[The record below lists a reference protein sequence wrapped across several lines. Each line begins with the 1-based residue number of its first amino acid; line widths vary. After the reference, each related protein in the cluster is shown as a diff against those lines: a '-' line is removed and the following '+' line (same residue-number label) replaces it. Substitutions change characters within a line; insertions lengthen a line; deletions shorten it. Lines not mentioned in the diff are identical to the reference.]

1 MQLKLK
7 PICLILAIFWNNWS
21 TWYHAIFINFLE
33 DLNFVSIYIVWKYH
47 VDMTSLTCPIIRKTI
62 KKGVFSEQKWQFLR
76 IFRLISQLGVT
87 YRSKNL
93 VHIVWHTNVQHWL
106 KYQSHI
112 FLQTA
117 TEFLQVMVKNFDF
130 LKYRPTLT
138 SILGVKECR

>member
-1 MQLKLK
+1 
-7 PICLILAIFWNNWS
+7 
-21 TWYHAIFINFLE
+21 
-33 DLNFVSIYIVWKYH
+33 
-47 VDMTSLTCPIIRKTI
+47 MTSLTCPIIRKTI

-87 YRSKNL
+87 YRSKKL
-93 VHIVWHTNVQHWL
+93 FQIVCHTNVSHRP

-117 TEFLQVMVKNFDF
+117 TEFLQMMVGNFDF

-138 SILGVKECR
+138 SIFGVKECRYQKITSECTKSLNFQLFENPISF